1 MSAMLSIVVP
11 CHNEAAGLPTFLGA
25 IERVTAEMRAAHPG
39 LSVEV
44 VLVDDGSTDATLDVV
59 RVWAAR
65 MASTAEPAEPA
76 IRVAWLSFSRNFGK
90 EAALYAGLQR
100 ATGDLVATMDAD
112 MQDPPD
118 LLPQML
124 DTLLADPEI
133 DNVATRRVTRAGEPR
148 VRSWAARRFYRLINA
163 VSQTEIADGARDY
176 RLMRRPMVD
185 AVLSLG
191 ERSRFSKGIFS
202 WVGFRTVWLEYENV
216 ERVAGETNWS
226 FWKLLA
232 YAVDGITAFSTKPL
246 QVAAASGAGLCLVTL
261 AMVVFLVVRRLAFGD
276 PVAGWASLA
285 CIIIFLGGVQLLC
298 LGIIGQYLAKTYVES
313 KHRPLYVVRR
323 SSDAQGAERASG
335 ANGAGSAS
343 EAGGASS
350 AGDSGG
356 TGDLGEAGDS
366 SGAGDPPA
374 NPA

>member
-1 MSAMLSIVVP
+1 MRLSVVVP
-11 CHNEAAGLPTFLGA
+11 CHNEAAGLPVFLGA
-25 IERVTAEMRAAHPG
+25 LERVTAGMRTSHPE
-39 LSVEV
+39 LDVEV
-44 VLVDDGSTDATLDVV
+44 VLVDDGSTDATLGVMRD
-59 RVWAAR
+59 WAGR
-65 MASTAEPAEPA
+65 MTNAAEPP
-76 IRVAWLSFSRNFGK
+76 IHVAWLSFSRNFGK

-100 ATGDLVATMDAD
+100 ATGELVATMDAD

-124 DTLLADPEI
+124 ELLLADPEL

-163 VSQTEIADGARDY
+163 ASQTEIADGARDY

-202 WVGFRTVWLEYENV
+202 WVGFRTTWLEYENV

-232 YAVDGITAFSTKPL
+232 YAVDGITAFSTRPL
-246 QVAAASGAGLCLVTL
+246 QVASASGVALCLVAL
-261 AMVVFLVVRRLAFGD
+261 VMVVVLVVRRLAFGD

-313 KHRPLYVVRR
+313 KRRPLYVVRR
-323 SSDAQGAERASG
+323 SSDDDAGREAGPEVG
-335 ANGAGSAS
+335 LGAGPGA
-343 EAGGASS
+343 AGGSDAPSDAPPGS
-350 AGDSGG
+350 ARWPS
-356 TGDLGEAGDS
+356 
-366 SGAGDPPA
+366 
-374 NPA
+374 